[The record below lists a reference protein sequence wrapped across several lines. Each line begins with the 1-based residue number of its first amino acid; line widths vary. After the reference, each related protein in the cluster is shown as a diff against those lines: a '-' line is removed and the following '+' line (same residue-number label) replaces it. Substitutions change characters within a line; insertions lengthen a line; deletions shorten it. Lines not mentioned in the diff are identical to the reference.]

1 MGIEVGRVQQ
11 EAKCMGGKT
20 ERPSD
25 LKAMERLQSGK
36 MKTRPEQKQQESA
49 TAGLEGRW
57 HPLFRSRSRSSK

>member
-20 ERPSD
+20 EHPSD

-36 MKTRPEQKQQESA
+36 MKTRSEQKQQE
-49 TAGLEGRW
+49 
-57 HPLFRSRSRSSK
+57 